1 MTSALPMR
9 RTTDCATAA
18 SFCFWLISKPR
29 LVYHDTIVLSTVFLN
44 FFYFFKFPVFFIG
57 CLRFHSQTSDSHVL
71 YFYMIPTGRGVA
83 ESVARYLS
91 LTLHH
96 SLTHNLICQHTSC
109 HRCVQGVDISLHRDR
124 CDEITF
130 FPHQTADT
138 FALIANHQTDRSF

>member
-1 MTSALPMR
+1 MR

-18 SFCFWLISKPR
+18 SFCFRLISKPR
-29 LVYHDTIVLSTVFLN
+29 LVYHDTPFCQRFFEFFYFLN
-44 FFYFFKFPVFFIG
+44 FLFFHRMPPFSFADIRFSFPIF
-57 CLRFHSQTSDSHVL
+57 S

-96 SLTHNLICQHTSC
+96 SLTHNLICQHASC

-138 FALIANHQTDRSF
+138 FTLIANHQTDRSF